1 VFLKSLILNRLS
13 FFFRGVQCSI
23 FNPQSEI
30 LNPKEPPMPASPFAA
45 PKTKPTMP
53 RKTKS
58 PRKGGGQ
65 PGNTNALKHGFYVR
79 SFTQAEVDRL
89 DSDVKGELHDEE
101 TLLRLYLARVADTL
115 NDGQM
120 NHDKYVIDLCAV
132 SLAVGRIESL
142 HCSRKVI
149 YDQQTTLDKALE
161 ELKYI
166 PPDED

>member
-1 VFLKSLILNRLS
+1 MSASHPTPPKD
-13 FFFRGVQCSI
+13 
-23 FNPQSEI
+23 NPFMPPD
-30 LNPKEPPMPASPFAA
+30 PKP
-45 PKTKPTMP
+45 P
-53 RKTKS
+53 RKRGA
-58 PRKGGGQ
+58 PV
-65 PGNTNALKHGFYVR
+65 GNNNALKHGFYVR

-115 NDGQM
+115 NDGKM
-120 NHDKYVIDLCAV
+120 NHDKYVIDLRAV

-142 HCSRKVI
+142 HRSRKVI